1 MDKKIFEVYLA
12 KEGIPNNEAYAK
24 LDLPASLWELW
35 DALDK
40 VRLQTDDILYMEIE
54 GYDAFEYLSPHLDGL
69 DISINELNDLASLLS
84 ALDEVQEA
92 AFEGLFSMEVQR
104 KVNANGGVITLQ
116 DLRDLAVSAKTDC
129 YHVVEAADDAQ
140 LGRFYAENDF
150 VPELDGVS
158 NEVFE
163 MLDFAGIGRMM
174 RCSENGVFVDSLYVL
189 RDGELTTAPP
199 VQKALPGKPGYL
211 FRLTLGLHPDIGD
224 ARTVTLDLPAAEA
237 ELLDAQEQLGVEG
250 WEGVTVIDYDGI
262 IPYAADF
269 TDLPME
275 LGEFNAFTKAARDIP
290 RSEVPKLKALLEQF
304 EVRDIETALFLTEH
318 LADYVLTPDLSSP
331 QETAIDHLRFMTDDH
346 SAELLLSHVNLYA
359 YGCDLIREDNAV
371 LSPYGLLHR
380 ADYAAQTA
388 YFAKLINS
396 DPNWTFVDVY
406 ADKGI
411 TGTSTEKREDFQRMM
426 EDCRSGKIDRILVK
440 SISRFARNT
449 KESLAAVRELKSLD
463 ISVYFEEQNI
473 DTAQATGE
481 TLTAV
486 FSALAQKESEAI
498 SERMRHSYQMR
509 MQRGAFST
517 HCAPYGYRLVEN
529 RLEVIEEEAVIIRQ
543 IFDRYLSGISMEDI
557 AKEITALGI
566 PTKQNT
572 PFWQVRSIQYIL
584 RNEKYVG
591 DSLLG
596 KTYTTLTLPHRKIEN
611 KGEGVQYFIEG
622 SHPPIVSRTV
632 FDKAQQLL
640 SRKSAVIPPRAAAPH
655 PLSRKIVC
663 GHCGAFCK
671 RKKTRGTAYWI
682 CQTHNKNAG
691 SCPIMQIPE
700 TEITEAFLR
709 IYFTLKHHGD
719 QVLPQ
724 LIQDL
729 QTAKNGKLLW
739 SEDIVELNKQIADIA
754 CQERLLAQLKQQAVV
769 DPDIFIFQSNQLA
782 EQRREAKLKKSR
794 ILRSEDDQTVQRT
807 QELLDILEDGPDL
820 LMTFNEALFSEL
832 VETITIQDNST
843 IRFRLINGLELPEH
857 IERKK

>member
-1 MDKKIFEVYLA
+1 MSDKEKINGSLA
-12 KEGIPNNEAYAK
+12 MAP
-24 LDLPASLWELW
+24 
-35 DALDK
+35 
-40 VRLQTDDILYMEIE
+40 R
-54 GYDAFEYLSPHLDGL
+54 
-69 DISINELNDLASLLS
+69 
-84 ALDEVQEA
+84 
-92 AFEGLFSMEVQR
+92 
-104 KVNANGGVITLQ
+104 VIT
-116 DLRDLAVSAKTDC
+116 
-129 YHVVEAADDAQ
+129 
-140 LGRFYAENDF
+140 
-150 VPELDGVS
+150 
-158 NEVFE
+158 
-163 MLDFAGIGRMM
+163 I
-174 RCSENGVFVDSLYVL
+174 
-189 RDGELTTAPP
+189 
-199 VQKALPGKPGYL
+199 
-211 FRLTLGLHPDIGD
+211 
-224 ARTVTLDLPAAEA
+224 PAA
-237 ELLDAQEQLGVEG
+237 
-250 WEGVTVIDYDGI
+250 
-262 IPYAADF
+262 
-269 TDLPME
+269 
-275 LGEFNAFTKAARDIP
+275 N
-290 RSEVPKLKALLEQF
+290 
-304 EVRDIETALFLTEH
+304 
-318 LADYVLTPDLSSP
+318 
-331 QETAIDHLRFMTDDH
+331 QETARKLRVAAYTRVSSNSKDQEH
-346 SAELLLSHVNLYA
+346 SF
-359 YGCDLIREDNAV
+359 
-371 LSPYGLLHR
+371 
-380 ADYAAQTA
+380 AAQNA
-388 YFAKLINS
+388 YFSKLITDNP
-396 DPNWTFVDVY
+396 DWELADIY
-406 ADKGI
+406 ADQGI
-411 TGTSTEKREDFQRMM
+411 TGTSIDKRDDFLRMM
-426 EDCRSGKIDRILVK
+426 EDCRKGRIDRILVK
-440 SISRFARNT
+440 SSSRFARNT
-449 KESLAAVRELKSLD
+449 KESLAAVRELKSLN

-473 DTAQATGE
+473 DTAQVSGE
-481 TLTAV
+481 VLIAM
-486 FSALAQKESEAI
+486 FAALAQRESEAI
-498 SERMRHSYQMR
+498 SERVRHSYQMR

-622 SHPPIVSRTV
+622 SHPPIVSHTV

-640 SRKSAVIPPRAAAPH
+640 SRKSAAIPPRAAAPH

-682 CQTHNKNAG
+682 CQTHNKNSG
-691 SCPIMQIPE
+691 NCPTMQIPE

-719 QVLPQ
+719 QVLTQ
-724 LIQDL
+724 LIQNL

-769 DPDIFIFQSNQLA
+769 DPDIFIFQGNQLA
-782 EQRREAKLKKSR
+782 EQRRKAKLKKSR

-820 LMTFNEALFSEL
+820 LTTFDEALFSEL

-843 IRFRLINGLELPEH
+843 IRFRLINGLELSEH